1 MGRLIMG
8 TFKDLT
14 GQKFNRLTVIKL
26 GERNSNGQVQWKC
39 KCDCGNI
46 VLVTTTYLKSGHT
59 KSCGCFNKEQASKR
73 LKNSNFIKARK
84 KYRENNFLKDGTSLS
99 LINPKHLRK
108 NNTSGINGV
117 YWDKKLKKYRVR
129 IHFKNKSIA
138 LGCYKTLKEAKEAR
152 KEAEEKYFKPILD
165 KYKTNI

>member
-1 MGRLIMG
+1 MGA
-8 TFKDLT
+8 FKDLT
-14 GQKFNRLTVIKL
+14 GQKFNKLTVL
-26 GERNSNGQVQWKC
+26 GPGRRNSNGQVQWKC

-46 VLVTTTYLKSGHT
+46 VLVTTTYLKNGHT

-73 LKNSNFIKARK
+73 LKNSKFVKARK
-84 KYRENNFLKDGTSLS
+84 KYREDHFLKDGTSLA
-99 LINPKHLRK
+99 LINSKKIRK

-138 LGCYKTLKEAKEAR
+138 LGCYKTLEEARKAR